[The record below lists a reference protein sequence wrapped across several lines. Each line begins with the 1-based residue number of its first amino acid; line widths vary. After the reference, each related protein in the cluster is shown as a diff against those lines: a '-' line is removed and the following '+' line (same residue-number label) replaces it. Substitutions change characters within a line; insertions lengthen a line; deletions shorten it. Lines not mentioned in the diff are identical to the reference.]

1 MDSPRFDL
9 PPKRISR
16 YVTQAQANFLD
27 FIEEL
32 QFCEFETMTVMKGD
46 PVSWTKAVQ
55 KGRFDLTRKPKTS
68 TVKDESPIKP

>member
-1 MDSPRFDL
+1 MDSPRFET
-9 PPKRISR
+9 PPKRTAR

-27 FIEEL
+27 FIEDL
-32 QFCEFETMTVMKGD
+32 QFCEFETLTVMKGE

-68 TVKDESPIKP
+68 TVKDDNGIKP